1 MVARLELYL
10 NVWLPQLVIEQAP
23 WGPLPAPV

>member
-1 MVARLELYL
+1 MVARIELYL

-23 WGPLPAPV
+23 WGRFAAHV